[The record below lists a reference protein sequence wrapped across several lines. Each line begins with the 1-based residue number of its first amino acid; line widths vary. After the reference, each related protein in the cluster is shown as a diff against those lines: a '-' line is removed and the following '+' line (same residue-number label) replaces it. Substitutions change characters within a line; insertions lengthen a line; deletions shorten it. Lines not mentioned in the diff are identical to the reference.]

1 MYHLGVT
8 WNSLSH
14 PRVRWRINEQV
25 LHVLVMSKCNLG
37 FLEVVMRKEV
47 IWTNVL
53 TEDET

>member
-1 MYHLGVT
+1 M
-8 WNSLSH
+8 SH